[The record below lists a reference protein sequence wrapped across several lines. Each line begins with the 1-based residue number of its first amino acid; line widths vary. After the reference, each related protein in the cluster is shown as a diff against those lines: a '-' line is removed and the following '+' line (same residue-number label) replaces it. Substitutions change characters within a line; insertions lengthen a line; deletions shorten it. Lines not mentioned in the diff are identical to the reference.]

1 MVRNS
6 LLLNLLVI
14 QRVESLVDDG
24 YVLTYKATLLDGTD
38 FFCLRHGNGNRI
50 TLTVNVRK
58 NRMVQ
63 LTNGQLTYNGEIT
76 A

>member
-1 MVRNS
+1 MERNS
-6 LLLNLLVI
+6 LLLNLLVN
-14 QRVESLVDDG
+14 QRVKSLVDDG
-24 YVLTYKATLLDGTD
+24 YVLTYKASLLSGTD

-63 LTNGQLTYNGEIT
+63 LKNGQLTYNGEIT

>member
-1 MVRNS
+1 MGRNS

-14 QRVESLVDDG
+14 QRVQSLVDDG

-38 FFCLRHGNGNRI
+38 FFCLRHDNGNRI
-50 TLTVNVRK
+50 TLSANIRK

-63 LTNGQLTYNGEIT
+63 LTNGLPAYNGEIT